1 MRHFSRLSGPVAA
14 WTGLD
19 RLRDT
24 TTTNGNRLC
33 AVQSSL
39 EADSEKTK
47 TGPGPVASKIV
58 KKPDQTGLSNT
69 RYEGLV
75 VCALLGS
82 WGKHNAHSG
91 VRHVAHKC
99 NVCWHMM
106 DNGAVLDVRNK
117 VPYSMT
123 FVREASSGI

>member
-1 MRHFSRLSGPVAA
+1 MRRFSRLSGPVAA

-58 KKPDQTGLSNT
+58 KKPDWTGLSNT
-69 RYEGLV
+69 NVGAEWMDMQRGRQQNEDSEQSRNTCQDHQHGGMIQLVDLALVNAFAPCVHRHLYMLGLV
-75 VCALLGS
+75 
-82 WGKHNAHSG
+82 
-91 VRHVAHKC
+91 
-99 NVCWHMM
+99 M
-106 DNGAVLDVRNK
+106 
-117 VPYSMT
+117 
-123 FVREASSGI
+123 